1 MVIPDD
7 VLIEIALP
15 ERGSAGFA
23 GKIYLLGGYCFE
35 SPDKAT

>member
-7 VLIEIALP
+7 VFIEIALP

-23 GKIYLLGGYCFE
+23 GKVYLFGRNCFE
-35 SPDKAT
+35 SPDQTA